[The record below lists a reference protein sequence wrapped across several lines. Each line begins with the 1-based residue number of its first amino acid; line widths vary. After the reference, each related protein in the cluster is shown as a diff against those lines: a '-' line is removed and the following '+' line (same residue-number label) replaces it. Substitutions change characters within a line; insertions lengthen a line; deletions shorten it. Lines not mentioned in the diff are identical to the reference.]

1 MSWEKF
7 AFVTDVHGDM
17 QDPASVTAFH
27 KFCAMW
33 KPTVRV
39 CGGDAF
45 DFRAI
50 RKGASDEEK
59 RDSMLED
66 FRMGWEFMETFKPT
80 VYLLGNHCQRL
91 WDLAAADKGVTSD
104 FAKKCTAEIEGNL
117 KRMKCR
123 VFPYDRRAGVFEL
136 GKLRMVHGFGGG
148 GKTMART
155 HANAYGHVLMGHNHS
170 IDYFSSPSLD
180 GRFGMSVG
188 CLCDLDM
195 DYLHSSIGS
204 LAHANGWAYG
214 AVNTRTGD
222 FKVWQAEKIAG
233 KFVVTG
239 EPIFL

>member
-17 QDPASVTAFH
+17 QDSASVTAFH

-39 CGGDAF
+39 CGGDAW

-50 RKGASDEEK
+50 RKGASEEEK
-59 RDSMLED
+59 RDSMTRDYE
-66 FRMGWEFMETFKPT
+66 MGWEFLEAFKPT
-80 VYLLGNHCQRL
+80 VFLQGNHDMRL
-91 WDLAAADKGVTSD
+91 FDLAKEDRGVVSD
-104 FAKKCTAEIEGNL
+104 FAAMCVKDINRKLTA
-117 KRMKCR
+117 MKCKSLE
-123 VFPYDRRAGVFEL
+123 YDRRRGVFEL

-155 HANAYGHVLMGHNHS
+155 HANAYGHVLMGHSHA

-188 CLCDLDM
+188 CMCDLDM
-195 DYLHSSIGS
+195 GYLHSSIGS